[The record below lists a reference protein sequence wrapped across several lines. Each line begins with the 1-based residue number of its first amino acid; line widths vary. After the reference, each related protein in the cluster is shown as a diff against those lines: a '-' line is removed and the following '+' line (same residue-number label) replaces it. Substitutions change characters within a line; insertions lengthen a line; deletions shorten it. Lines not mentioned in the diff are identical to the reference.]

1 MESISPDVITLPSST
16 TTTTTIPTTPND
28 DEGALN

>member
-16 TTTTTIPTTPND
+16 TTTIPTTPDD